1 MTDEMMH
8 AQMAALYAQQRG
20 KLVNPLD
27 QHLESLL
34 SPDLCASVQH
44 YAAARDFTAKQALSH
59 IVSKFFGSCFKSPQS
74 AISQPT
80 LKSAK

>member
-8 AQMAALYAQQRG
+8 AEMAALYAQQRVTQV
-20 KLVNPLD
+20 KAPD
-27 QHLESLL
+27 AHLESLL
-34 SPDLCASVQH
+34 PPELYASVQH
-44 YAAARDFTAKQALSH
+44 YAAARDFTAKQALFH

-74 AISQPT
+74 ATSQPT

>member
-8 AQMAALYAQQRG
+8 AQMAALYAQQRV
-20 KLVNPLD
+20 KHVNPLD

-44 YAAARDFTAKQALSH
+44 
-59 IVSKFFGSCFKSPQS
+59 
-74 AISQPT
+74 
-80 LKSAK
+80 